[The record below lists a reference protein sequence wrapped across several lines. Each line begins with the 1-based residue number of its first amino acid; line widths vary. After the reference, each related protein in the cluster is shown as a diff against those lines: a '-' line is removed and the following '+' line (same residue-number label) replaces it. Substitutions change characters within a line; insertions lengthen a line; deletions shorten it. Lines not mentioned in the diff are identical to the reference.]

1 MRKKKHQR
9 GGAAFLNMMGKAGNF
24 LVNTTK
30 TAAGAAAGA
39 AANMVPNEE
48 AAPSIDY
55 KAKYEEYQRKI
66 KMIKEIIV
74 DAEEETPTTVEPEN
88 TNKDTSPDASV
99 TSDEEDEEDGEQEV
113 SPPTDLTG
121 GGRKKRSR
129 KKHRRRRRKKRS
141 RKVV

>member
-1 MRKKKHQR
+1 MRKKKQQR
-9 GGAAFLNMMGKAGNF
+9 GGATFLNMGKQFGNF
-24 LVNTTK
+24 LAKTTQ
-30 TAAGAAAGA
+30 TAVGAAAGA

-48 AAPSIDY
+48 KAPSIDY

-66 KMIKEIIV
+66 KMIKDIIA
-74 DAEEETPTTVEPEN
+74 DTEEETPTTVEPEN

-99 TSDEEDEEDGEQEV
+99 ATDKEDAKQD
-113 SPPTDLTG
+113 SPPPTDLTG

>member
-66 KMIKEIIV
+66 KMIKEIIA

-88 TNKDTSPDASV
+88 TNKDTSPDASAA
-99 TSDEEDEEDGEQEV
+99 TDKEDAEQD
-113 SPPTDLTG
+113 SPPPTDFTG

-129 KKHRRRRRKKRS
+129 KKNRRRRRKKRS